1 MRFLGRTKELGL
13 LREFYR
19 VKDASLAVVY
29 GRHRVGKTAL
39 VVASLEGSDIPF
51 VYLKCRHTNVTRHVS
66 DLMDFAKETFGL
78 PKREVNDQAFADH
91 ARGSLE
97 GALWAIFDGM
107 GKRPG
112 VIVLDDYP
120 ALRDGVPG
128 GDAVIRRVL
137 EAHPETGLKVVLC
150 GAKRDVMT
158 GLMTDKSPL
167 HGFVALGL
175 AVEPMDYWE
184 TTLFYPTFSDDDKVR
199 LYSVFGG
206 MPFYN
211 SKIDSRLTVKEN
223 IIKLVLARDA
233 RLRDEVMFL
242 LRLAMTKTVNAERV
256 FEAMAKGATRFSDL
270 YDPSVF
276 SSSPALADSL
286 KRLVGKG
293 FLKKSIPVKAA
304 NNKKTVRYQFAD
316 NLLHFYYRYVEKNRS
331 RLSVWP
337 AEDVWDRFIKGD
349 FESEYVPKCFEAI
362 EQSVSVK
369 RDRG

>member
-19 VKDASLAVVY
+19 AKDAPLAVVY

-39 VVASLEGSDIPF
+39 VVASLEEADIPF
-51 VYLKCRHTNVTRHVS
+51 VYLKCRHTSVTRHAA

-78 PKREVNDQAFADH
+78 PERKVNDLGYADH
-91 ARGSLE
+91 APVDLE
-97 GALWAIFDGM
+97 GALWAIFEEM
-107 GKRPG
+107 GKRTG

-120 ALRDGVPG
+120 VLRDGVPAC
-128 GDAVIRRVL
+128 DELIRRVL
-137 EAHPETGLKVVLC
+137 AAHPETGLKVVLC
-150 GAKRDVMT
+150 GVKRDVMT

-175 AVEPMDYWE
+175 AVESMDYWE
-184 TTLFYPTFSDDDKVR
+184 AALFYPTFSDDDKVR

-211 SKIDSRLTVKEN
+211 AKIDHRLTVKEN

-233 RLRDEVMFL
+233 LLRDEVTYL
-242 LRLAMTKTVNAERV
+242 LKLAMTKTVNAERV

-270 YDPSVF
+270 YDSSVF
-276 SSSPALADSL
+276 SSSPALAESL
-286 KRLVGKG
+286 KSLVDMG

-337 AEDVWDRFIKGD
+337 AEDVWERLIEDD
-349 FESEYVPKCFEAI
+349 FERDYVPKCY
-362 EQSVSVK
+362 
-369 RDRG
+369 

>member
-19 VKDASLAVVY
+19 AKDAPLAVVY
-29 GRHRVGKTAL
+29 GRHRVGKTTL
-39 VVASLEGSDIPF
+39 VVASLEEGDIPF
-51 VYLKCRHTNVTRHVS
+51 VYLKCRHTSVTRYVA

-78 PKREVNDQAFADH
+78 PEREVRDQATADH
-91 ARGSLE
+91 APVDLE

-107 GKRPG
+107 DKRPG

-120 ALRDGVPG
+120 VLRDGVPAC
-128 GDAVIRRVL
+128 DELIYRVFK
-137 EAHPETGLKVVLC
+137 AHPETGLKVVLC

-158 GLMTDKSPL
+158 GLLTDNSPL
-167 HGFVALGL
+167 HWFVALGL
-175 AVEPMDYWE
+175 AVEPMDYWDAA
-184 TTLFYPTFSDDDKVR
+184 LFYPTFSDDDKVR

-223 IIKLVLARDA
+223 IIRLVLARDA
-233 RLRDEVMFL
+233 LLRDEVTYL
-242 LRLAMTKTVNAERV
+242 LKRAMIKTVNAERV

-270 YDPSVF
+270 YDSSVF

-286 KRLVGKG
+286 KRLVDMG
-293 FLKKSIPVKAA
+293 FLKKTIPANSE
-304 NNKKTVRYQFAD
+304 NNKRTVRYQFAD
-316 NLLHFYYRYVEKNRS
+316 NLVHFYYRYVDQYRS
-331 RLSVWP
+331 RLSVWS

-349 FESEYVPKCFEAI
+349 VESEYVPKCFEAI